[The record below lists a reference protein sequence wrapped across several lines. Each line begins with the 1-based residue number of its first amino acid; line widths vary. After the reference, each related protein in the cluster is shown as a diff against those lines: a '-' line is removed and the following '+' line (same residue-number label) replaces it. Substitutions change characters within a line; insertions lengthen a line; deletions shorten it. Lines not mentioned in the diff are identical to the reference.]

1 MVGGKGEIE
10 TNKIDDEDNNN
21 RKITTTPP
29 LPPPYEH
36 LETL

>member
-1 MVGGKGEIE
+1 VGKNGEIE

-21 RKITTTPP
+21 RKITATPP
-29 LPPPYEH
+29 LPPPFEH